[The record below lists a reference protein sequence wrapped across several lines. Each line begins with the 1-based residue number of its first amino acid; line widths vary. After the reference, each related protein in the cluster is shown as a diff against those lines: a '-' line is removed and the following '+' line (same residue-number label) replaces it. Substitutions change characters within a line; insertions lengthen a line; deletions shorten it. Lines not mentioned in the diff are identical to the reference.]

1 MTPFSPAFPTFPTST
16 EKGNEGMTLRHYF
29 AAAAMHG
36 LLASKYSPG
45 EVAKTAVKIADALL
59 EELGV
64 SDAGP
69 AEANP
74 SKCAEGI
81 IASKQRMVK

>member
-1 MTPFSPAFPTFPTST
+1 
-16 EKGNEGMTLRHYF
+16 MTLRHFF
-29 AAAAMHG
+29 AAAAMQG

-45 EVAKTAVKIADALL
+45 EVAKAAVKVADAML

-64 SDAGP
+64 SDAEP

-74 SKCAEGI
+74 LICAEGV
-81 IASKQRMVK
+81 IASKKGRVM